1 MEALA
6 HQSTIS
12 HTALAP
18 RIGIAAEIGS
28 FSDEAALSAFGDSC
42 SRVAFR
48 DARQTL
54 RALVAGEIERAVL
67 PIENS
72 LAGSVMTTYDAILAE
87 PETRAVGQIVLP
99 IHHCVLALPD
109 ATLDDIHTIQS
120 HPVAL
125 AQCRSFFER
134 HPNIRQIASYDTA
147 RSAME
152 VAAAGDTGL
161 AAVASERAAARYG
174 LAVIVRDVEDRAD
187 NSTRFLVMSSPRSAP
202 PVKGRART
210 MLLYATMNEPGALL
224 RTLEPLAARGM
235 NLSKLESRPAGT
247 LGAYRFVAE
256 FEHDGSAEEA
266 IGEIAPYTLEL
277 RHIGTWSSVAPVVL
291 RERSDPAPVVILRE
305 RSER

>member
-6 HQSTIS
+6 HDAIIS
-12 HTALAP
+12 QTHIGP

-28 FSDEAALSAFGDSC
+28 FSDEAALSGFGDSC

-54 RALVAGEIERAVL
+54 RGLVTGAVDRAVL

-87 PETRAVGQIVLP
+87 PLTRAVGQIVLP
-99 IHHCVLALPD
+99 IHHCILGLPG
-109 ATLDDIHTIQS
+109 AALDDIHTIQS

-125 AQCRSFFER
+125 AQCRDFFDR
-134 HPNIRQIASYDTA
+134 HPAIRQIATYDTA

-152 VAAAGDTGL
+152 VARTRDIGL
-161 AAVASERAAARYG
+161 AAVASQRAAERFG
-174 LAVIVRDVEDRAD
+174 LSVLARDVEDRPD
-187 NSTRFLVMSSPRSAP
+187 NTTRFLILSSPRSAP
-202 PVKGRART
+202 EVVGCART
-210 MLLYATMNEPGALL
+210 MLLYATVNEPGALL
-224 RTLEPLAARGM
+224 RTLDPLARRGM

-256 FEHDGSAEEA
+256 FEHAGGVAAALAAVD
-266 IGEIAPYTLEL
+266 EIAPYTLEL
-277 RHIGTWSSVAPVVL
+277 RHIGTFGV
-291 RERSDPAPVVILRE
+291 
-305 RSER
+305 

>member
-42 SRVAFR
+42 NRVAFR
-48 DARQTL
+48 DARETL
-54 RALVAGEIERAVL
+54 RALVAAEIERAVL

-87 PETRAVGQIVLP
+87 PETRAIGQIVLP
-99 IHHCVLALPD
+99 IHHCVLALPG

-125 AQCRSFFER
+125 AQCQSFFER

-152 VAAAGDTGL
+152 VARAKDVGL
-161 AAVASERAAARYG
+161 AAVASQRAAERYG
-174 LAVIVRDVEDRAD
+174 LAILARDIEDRPD
-187 NSTRFLVMSSPRSAP
+187 NSTRFLILSSPRSAP
-202 PVKGRART
+202 EVEGRART
-210 MLLYATMNEPGALL
+210 MLLYATVNEPGALL
-224 RTLEPLAARGM
+224 RTLEPLAVRGM

-256 FEHDGSAEEA
+256 FEHDGGARAARMAVE
-266 IGEIAPYTLEL
+266 EIARCTLEL
-277 RHIGTWSSVAPVVL
+277 RLIGTWASFGA
-291 RERSDPAPVVILRE
+291 RA
-305 RSER
+305 